1 MPEDCIFHCR
11 TKRLSSSSSLR
22 SWAKI
27 WLLALQH
34 PRTDMA
40 PITFEASLPHPDDT
54 DKLGARLADAVSNE
68 AACVTDHGLAIR
80 LQGNLG
86 AGKTSLVRAM
96 LRRFGFAGA
105 VKSPTFSLVETYPIG
120 ALTLNHFDFYR
131 FEEPEE
137 FEDAGFRDL
146 FGPGFIC
153 ATEWT
158 EKAAP
163 YVPEADLIVEL
174 ELEGLGRHAVLK
186 ACTPLGESIVSRV
199 LETSK

>member
-1 MPEDCIFHCR
+1 MPADCIFHCR

-27 WLLALQH
+27 RLLALRH

-54 DKLGARLADAVSNE
+54 DKLGSRLADAVSNE

-137 FEDAGFRDL
+137 FEDARFSRSVRPRLHLRHGMDRKSC
-146 FGPGFIC
+146 PIC
-153 ATEWT
+153 
-158 EKAAP
+158 
-163 YVPEADLIVEL
+163 
-174 ELEGLGRHAVLK
+174 
-186 ACTPLGESIVSRV
+186 SR
-199 LETSK
+199 SRPHR